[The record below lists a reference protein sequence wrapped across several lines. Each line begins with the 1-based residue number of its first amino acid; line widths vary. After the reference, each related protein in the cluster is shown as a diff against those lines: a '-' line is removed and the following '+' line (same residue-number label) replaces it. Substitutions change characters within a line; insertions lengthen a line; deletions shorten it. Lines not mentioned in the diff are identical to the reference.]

1 MAAKR
6 TQIYLTEEQ
15 REKLD
20 GLADRHDR
28 SLAELVRE
36 AVDMFLGEQA
46 PDPDSTLKATF
57 GSAPDLDVPTR
68 AEWSRRG

>member
-1 MAAKR
+1 
-6 TQIYLTEEQ
+6 
-15 REKLD
+15 
-20 GLADRHDR
+20 
-28 SLAELVRE
+28 LVRE

-57 GSAPDLDVPTR
+57 GSAPDLEVPTR